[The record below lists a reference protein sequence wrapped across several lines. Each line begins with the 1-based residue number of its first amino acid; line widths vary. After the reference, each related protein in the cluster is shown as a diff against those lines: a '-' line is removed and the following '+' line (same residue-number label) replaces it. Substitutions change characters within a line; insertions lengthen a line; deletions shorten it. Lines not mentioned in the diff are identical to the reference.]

1 MGNQT
6 SQASEKFEQQIK
18 RIHELIEQPGSEVL
32 WNDHLPDPD
41 NPTQPR
47 QIDVSIKRKGK
58 LTLLECRIHKAK
70 QDVKWIEELIGRR
83 LSLKADAVIA
93 VSSSGFTDGAIIK
106 AKKFGIIL
114 RDLLT
119 LTEEEVSEWG
129 QITHVW
135 LTFYEFADVHLVFR
149 FRSEHLGSVSV
160 NDVEQYL
167 RKSPGQLYGIFE
179 RLVNEIDKKNPKGYP
194 GNVRA
199 NLHIRSLQI
208 AGIPVDSVEFI
219 AKVLLCKKEIRIP
232 SVVAYDAPGVE
243 AAKRMAYIEEV
254 DLGEFEITKSSNK
267 VLVMLDLSPIEIPPN
282 CKFHTVTLDF
292 QRVIT
297 IQGVEI
303 IGLPKMHIPLERLL
317 IVVAPVKK
325 T

>member
-6 SQASEKFEQQIK
+6 PQASGKFEQQIK
-18 RIHELIEQPGSEVL
+18 RIHELIEQPGSEVV

-47 QIDVSIKRKGK
+47 QIDVSIKREGK
-58 LTLLECRIHKAK
+58 LTLVECRIHKAK

-93 VSSSGFTDGAIIK
+93 VSSSGFTNGAIIK

-129 QITHVW
+129 YLTRVW
-135 LTFYEFADVHLVFR
+135 LTFYEFVDVQLVFR
-149 FRSEHLGSVSV
+149 FRPEHLGSISV

-179 RLVNEIDKKNPKGYP
+179 MLANKIDEKNPKGYP
-194 GNVRA
+194 GQFRA
-199 NLHIRSLQI
+199 NLHNRSLQI
-208 AGIPVDSVEFI
+208 AGISVDSIEFI
-219 AKVLLCKKEIRIP
+219 AKFSLREEEINIP
-232 SVVAYDAPGVE
+232 SVVAYDVPGVE
-243 AAKRMAYIEEV
+243 AAKRTAYIEKV
-254 DLGEFEITKSSNK
+254 DLGEFEITKSSND
-267 VLVMLDLSPIEIPPN
+267 VLVTLDLSPIEIPPN
-282 CKFHTVTLDF
+282 CKFHTVNFDF
-292 QRVIT
+292 KRVIT
-297 IQGVEI
+297 MQGVEI
-303 IGLPKMHIPLERLL
+303 IGLPKMYIPLEKLS
-317 IVVAPVKK
+317 IVVAPV
-325 T
+325 